1 MSYMELKP
9 TITPIILLF
18 FLLTTPCFSRGLYP
32 RALDV
37 SNVDSGIYDIDYRG
51 PETHSSIPP
60 PNRSGGNIHGE
71 SVNVQHKAN
80 GSGAGNAGGN
90 MKKIHG

>member
-32 RALDV
+32 
-37 SNVDSGIYDIDYRG
+37 NYRG